1 GGDGEEGGGGGRG
14 GGRGWGMAA
23 RGGGAGG
30 SALGHLGFGF
40 LGCSGQGVL
49 GVASGMDDLPRNAHA
64 LSSGQKYRT
73 LLAVAEAIL
82 SHRDLHALF
91 HGLTDRLQ
99 QVVRFD
105 YLILVLHDAANNMM
119 RRHILET
126 SDPSPIQAPTALSVE
141 EGPAG
146 WVWQTQ
152 QPLIIS

>member
-1 GGDGEEGGGGGRG
+1 EHPEWAEDFNAAMSGFTGRATQAMLDDYDLSGVGTLADGGGGVGSNL
-14 GGRGWGMAA
+14 A
-23 RGGGAGG
+23 RIRG
-30 SALGHLGFGF
+30 SALGRPGGGF
-40 LGCSGQGVL
+40 LGCSGQEVL

-91 HGLTDRLQ
+91 HDLTDRLQ

-105 YLILVLHDAANNMM
+105 YLILVLHDAANNTM

-126 SDPSPIQAPTALSVE
+126 SDPSP
-141 EGPAG
+141 
-146 WVWQTQ
+146 
-152 QPLIIS
+152 